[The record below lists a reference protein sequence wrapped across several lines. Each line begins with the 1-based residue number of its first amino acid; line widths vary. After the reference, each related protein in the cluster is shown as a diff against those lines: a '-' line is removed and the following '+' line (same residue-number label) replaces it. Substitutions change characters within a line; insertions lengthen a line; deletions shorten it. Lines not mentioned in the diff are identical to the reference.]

1 MNRLPR
7 DAAHDYSRTMA
18 KARRDAVTEA
28 SGATLTHVGSFSFE
42 PEVLPGNLEGFSG
55 VAQVPIGFAGPLRV
69 NGEHAQGEFYV
80 PLATT
85 EGTLVASY
93 NRGMRLTREAG
104 GILTTV
110 VDDAMQRA
118 PCFVFR
124 RRPGGPRLRP
134 LGRGQLRRRSR
145 PRPKRPPALVGC
157 ATSNSTRWARCGFC
171 ASTSPPA
178 TPLARTW

>member
-7 DAAHDYSRTMA
+7 DAAHDYSRTVA

-42 PEVLPGNLEGFSG
+42 PEILPGNLEGFSG

-69 NGEHAQGEFYV
+69 NGEQAQGEFYV

-93 NRGMRLTREAG
+93 NRGMRLTHEA
-104 GILTTV
+104 
-110 VDDAMQRA
+110 
-118 PCFVFR
+118 
-124 RRPGGPRLRP
+124 RPGIPFEGSAARVSASRMSQK
-134 LGRGQLRRRSR
+134 GRGRVLPDPITLPVNCRSSWT
-145 PRPKRPPALVGC
+145 A
-157 ATSNSTRWARCGFC
+157 A
-171 ASTSPPA
+171 
-178 TPLARTW
+178 

>member
-1 MNRLPR
+1 MNRLPS

-18 KARRDAVTEA
+18 QGTPRCRQRGKWRRSQARRRR
-28 SGATLTHVGSFSFE
+28 SRSSRSL
-42 PEVLPGNLEGFSG
+42 LPGNLEGFSG

-93 NRGMRLTREAG
+93 NRGMRLTRKAG

-124 RRPGGPRLRP
+124 D
-134 LGRGQLRRRSR
+134 
-145 PRPKRPPALVGC
+145 
-157 ATSNSTRWARCGFC
+157 AR
-171 ASTSPPA
+171 A
-178 TPLARTW
+178 ARAFGH